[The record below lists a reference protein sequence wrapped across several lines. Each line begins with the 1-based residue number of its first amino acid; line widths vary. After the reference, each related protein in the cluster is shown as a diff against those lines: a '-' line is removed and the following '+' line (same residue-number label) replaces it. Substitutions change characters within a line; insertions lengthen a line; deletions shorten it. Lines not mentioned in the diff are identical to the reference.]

1 MKKETAMT
9 QFHHKPVLLNECIEG
24 LNTQKD
30 GIYTDGTLGGGG
42 HSSEILKR
50 LDGGRLIGIDRDMD
64 AICAAKRRMEAELA
78 DKLPYFTALHGNFHD
93 ARELLSDIG
102 VSSVDGVLLDLGV
115 SSYQLDARERG
126 FSYHDDAPL
135 DMRMDKTQPFSA
147 KELVNEWEEKDI
159 ARILRDY
166 GEENW
171 AVQIARV
178 LCDRRKK
185 APIETTSQLV
195 NIIDA
200 AIPKKFRQKDSSHP
214 ARRTFQALRI
224 AVNDELAPLKNA
236 IHDFIDMLNPGGRI
250 LIIAFHSL
258 EDRLVKTAFSEM
270 QNPCTCPKDFPVC
283 VCGKKPLI
291 RVLTRKPIV
300 AGEEELSENP
310 RARSATLR
318 IAERI

>member
-1 MKKETAMT
+1 MT
-9 QFHHKPVLLNECIEG
+9 EFIHKSVLLNECLEG
-24 LNTQKD
+24 LNIRPD
-30 GIYTDGTLGGGG
+30 GIYVDGTLGGGG

-50 LDGGRLIGIDRDMD
+50 LITGKLIGIDRDMD
-64 AICAAKRRMEAELA
+64 AINAATK
-78 DKLPYFTALHGNFHD
+78 KLLSVCPGKKEHFTLLHGNFHD
-93 ARELLSDIG
+93 AKMLLNGIG
-102 VSSVDGVLLDLGV
+102 VSKVDGVLLDLGV

-135 DMRMDKTQPFSA
+135 DMRMDASQPFNA
-147 KELVNEWEEKDI
+147 KNIVNEWDEKDI

-178 LCDRRKK
+178 IADRRKL

-200 AIPKKFRQKDSSHP
+200 AIPKKFRAKDNSHP

-224 AVNDELAPLKNA
+224 AVNDELEPLTPA
-236 IHDFIDMLNPGGRI
+236 INDFVDILNPEGRI
-250 LIIAFHSL
+250 CIIAFHSL
-258 EDRLVKTAFSEM
+258 EDRLVKNAYQTL
-270 QNPCTCPKDFPVC
+270 QNPCTCPKHFPVC
-283 VCGKKPLI
+283 VCGKKPLVRI
-291 RVLTRKPIV
+291 LTRKPIV
-300 AGEEELSENP
+300 SGEEELNENP

-318 IAERI
+318 VAERI